1 MSKITTRLRN
11 GAKGGRTAVAD
22 TATTTNSKQKATTR
36 GPKEA
41 TKNASAPQRKTT
53 AVHHAPPPQQQKTAI
68 TRSSRAKATTATA
81 ADGSGNGSTQTKR
94 RKHAAG
100 VTPSAK
106 RGGATQ
112 LPSPPADPIRPRTS
126 AKTDATISN
135 GANSSAP
142 NNSGGNNVSAAA
154 AAAAGTGVKLDGKKR
169 RSKALPPPS
178 LKRTRSKTNVTT
190 AAKEPVPLLSKKGPR
205 HIAIPR
211 PSETTKLAREL
222 SETSISSEETTPTTT
237 PAAAAAAVN
246 FIMSSPKR
254 EPRKALTKIR
264 GVPDRGLAAS
274 ANGQQQPCRRRRAES
289 SDDDEEE
296 EGQLSGMVRS
306 PPPPPLKRMR
316 IAGPAS
322 GIQRLPPAVP
332 LSELPRLSEP
342 AKQSADE
349 SNGAKSRAKGL
360 AAGHQGGAQS
370 SPLKAI
376 LSPVFDLLRRVSGI
390 AQDPLGLQRH
400 DSRSFIEEEEEE
412 EEDGSR
418 GLGRTT
424 SKENVYPGSPPS
436 ETSEVDPAGAP
447 VDSPEAN
454 SLTAP
459 PMNPTTL
466 GTAVSA
472 GLSASHSSELHQEE
486 AASSSYSN
494 GSRSGSGS
502 GISRSSSGM
511 QLYLADAG
519 EYQLSDS
526 CSASPLTGTY
536 PETPSKENIP
546 VYGEHDVLVG
556 LDSAETGGIAV
567 LGPAELPAGA
577 ELGSGDSDL
586 SLSLSHISSVSDT
599 EFDTEAY
606 FAYDE
611 DDEFNPYLFMAELPP
626 IPREH
631 TLRPYAL
638 PRKTRSSPPITL
650 VLDLDETLVHCALN
664 KVENADLVFPVEYN
678 GINYS
683 VYCRLRPGY
692 REFLERASELFE
704 VVVFTAS
711 QQVYADRLL
720 NLIDPD
726 RRFIRHRLFRDS
738 CVYIK
743 TNYIK
748 DLGILG
754 RDVRKMVLV
763 DNCPQAFAYH
773 QSNGIPIES
782 WYEDKNDRELAH
794 LMDFL
799 MTLVGEDDV
808 RPKVEA
814 FFRTNEKVL
823 EAKKRFQ
830 MRGRRVPTFIP
841 L

>member
-11 GAKGGRTAVAD
+11 GAKSGQTAVAD
-22 TATTTNSKQKATTR
+22 TAAAAATTTTSSKQKATTR
-36 GPKEA
+36 GSKEA
-41 TKNASAPQRKTT
+41 AKNASASQRKTT
-53 AVHHAPPPQQQKTAI
+53 AVHHASPPPQQQQQKKTAI
-68 TRSSRAKATTATA
+68 TRSSRAKATG
-81 ADGSGNGSTQTKR
+81 GSGDGSTQTKR

-100 VTPSAK
+100 VAAPAK
-106 RGGATQ
+106 RAGGTQ
-112 LPSPPADPIRPRTS
+112 PQPQQLSPPGDPIRPRSS
-126 AKTDATISN
+126 AKTDAAISN
-135 GANSSAP
+135 GANPSAP
-142 NNSGGNNVSAAA
+142 NSSSGNNASAAP
-154 AAAAGTGVKLDGKKR
+154 AAGGPGAKLDGKKR

-178 LKRTRSKTNVTT
+178 LKRTRSKASVTT
-190 AAKEPVPLLSKKGPR
+190 SAKQPVALVPKKGPR
-205 HIAIPR
+205 HVAVLR
-211 PSETTKLAREL
+211 PSETTTLAREL
-222 SETSISSEETTPTTT
+222 SEASISSEETTPTTT
-237 PAAAAAAVN
+237 PASAAAN

-254 EPRKALTKIR
+254 EPRRALTKIR
-264 GVPDRGLAAS
+264 GVLDRGRAAP
-274 ANGQQQPCRRRRAES
+274 ANGQQQPCRRRGAES
-289 SDDDEEE
+289 SNDEGEESE
-296 EGQLSGMVRS
+296 EGQASGTART

-316 IAGPAS
+316 VAGPAS
-322 GIQRLPPAVP
+322 GMQRLPPAAP
-332 LSELPRLSEP
+332 LSELPRVSE
-342 AKQSADE
+342 AGRQSADG
-349 SNGAKSRAKGL
+349 SSGAKGRTKGL
-360 AAGHQGGAQS
+360 SVAGSQGGAQS

-376 LSPVFDLLRRVSGI
+376 LLPVFDLLRRVSGI

-400 DSRSFIEEEEEE
+400 DSRSSMEEEEE
-412 EEDGSR
+412 GALRALARS
-418 GLGRTT
+418 T
-424 SKENVYPGSPPS
+424 SKENVCPGSPPS

-466 GTAVSA
+466 GAAGSA
-472 GLSASHSSELHQEE
+472 GLAASHGGEPHQEE
-486 AASSSYSN
+486 AASSGSSN
-494 GSRSGSGS
+494 GSRGGS
-502 GISRSSSGM
+502 SRSSSGM

-519 EYQLSDS
+519 DYQLSDS

-556 LDSAETGGIAV
+556 LDSAEPGGIAV
-567 LGPAELPAGA
+567 LGPAGAG
-577 ELGSGDSDL
+577 LGSGDSDL
-586 SLSLSHISSVSDT
+586 SLSLSQISSVADT

-692 REFLERASELFE
+692 REFLARASELFE

-799 MTLVGEDDV
+799 VTLVGEDDV